1 MTSYSPVPS
10 SNLSPS
16 EMSSNT
22 SRSPWSVSSEQ
33 SRRDSLTLPPLNP
46 DHSNSPLPR
55 LSQHNLFFADRSLPR
70 SREQLPP
77 PSNQQVR
84 YRVSESPDSD
94 IFESYINAPSPSP
107 DPNPTSS
114 NVVDLTRQASRNMT
128 QGSKRKRERERQNI
142 PESSRSRAVPGK
154 PRATITVK
162 KQKVEDPADIVDLVD
177 IDDESQYEEF
187 KSKQREELIKQQ
199 QEDEANKPMKLA
211 EFQCIICMDN
221 PTDLTVTHCGHLFCS
236 ECLHQALYAGN
247 AKKCCPVCRTAI
259 STTLVGKKPN
269 QRQPKNGIFALEM
282 KLMTANRK
290 GKQAVKK
297 T

>member
-1 MTSYSPVPS
+1 MTSYSPVAS
-10 SNLSPS
+10 SNYSPS
-16 EMSSNT
+16 EIISNT
-22 SRSPWSVSSEQ
+22 PRSPWSISSEQ

-46 DHSNSPLPR
+46 DLSNSPLPG
-55 LSQHNLFFADRSLPR
+55 LSEHNLLFTDRSLPHYR
-70 SREQLPP
+70 DQLPP

-84 YRVSESPDSD
+84 YRISESPDSD
-94 IFESYINAPSPSP
+94 IFESYINAPSQSPEPSDTPP
-107 DPNPTSS
+107 DIAEPTQQSS
-114 NVVDLTRQASRNMT
+114 HNMAP
-128 QGSKRKRERERQNI
+128 GRKRKRERERI
-142 PESSRSRAVPGK
+142 AVPEPSGSRAILNES
-154 PRATITVK
+154 REDMTVK
-162 KQKVEDPADIVDLVD
+162 RPKVEDTADIVDLVD
-177 IDDESQYEEF
+177 IEDDSQYEEF
-187 KSKQREELIKQQ
+187 KSKQQKELIKQQ
-199 QEDEANKPMKLA
+199 QDDSNKPMRLA

-259 STTLVGKKPN
+259 STTLVGKKPH

-290 GKQAVKK
+290 GKQVAKK